1 MSNFHRKAPVGF
13 LLYLQVGF
21 FSIDLIAD
29 LQSLLNF
36 TYEFI
41 ELDESDDVFGADIH
55 SNGTFNGMIGMLQ
68 KNKADVILAD
78 IPITSGKMPYLKPE
92 APIVK
97 SSTRIK

>member
-21 FSIDLIAD
+21 FSVDLIAD

-78 IPITSGKMPYLKPE
+78 IPITSGKMPYFNP
-92 APIVK
+92 
-97 SSTRIK
+97 

>member
-21 FSIDLIAD
+21 FSVDLIAD

-78 IPITSGKMPYLKPE
+78 IPITSGKMPFFNP
-92 APIVK
+92 
-97 SSTRIK
+97 

>member
-1 MSNFHRKAPVGF
+1 MR
-13 LLYLQVGF
+13 L

-78 IPITSGKMPYLKPE
+78 IPITSGKMLQLNR
-92 APIVK
+92 
-97 SSTRIK
+97 S

>member
-78 IPITSGKMPYLKPE
+78 IPITSGKMPFFNP
-92 APIVK
+92 
-97 SSTRIK
+97 